1 MEEVIRIPNIENYDQ
16 EIIDGILILTPKK
29 SYIEEF
35 EFMRLSFK
43 GSTILNCLI
52 KNNDCLISDKK
63 KYRQILIE
71 IWKTMPTQKILQNT
85 TFNFKLTEEKGEKGY
100 DWCKDI
106 NMSFQG
112 KNAVVSVKEIIYMI
126 HLNKYTLDISV
137 KTEEGNVYHF
147 KID

>member
-1 MEEVIRIPNIENYDQ
+1 M
-16 EIIDGILILTPKK
+16 
-29 SYIEEF
+29 
-35 EFMRLSFK
+35 
-43 GSTILNCLI
+43 I

-112 KNAVVSVKEIIYMI
+112 KDATGSVKEIINMI
-126 HLNKYTLDISV
+126 HLNKYALDISV
-137 KTEEGNVYHF
+137 KTEEGTYHF

>member
-1 MEEVIRIPNIENYDQ
+1 MEVIRIPNIETYDQ
-16 EIIDGILILTPKK
+16 AIIGGILILTPKK

-43 GSTILNCLI
+43 GSTILNCSV
-52 KNNDCLISDKK
+52 KGNESVVSDKK
-63 KYRQILIE
+63 KYRQILVE
-71 IWKTMPTQKILQNT
+71 IWKTMPTQLVLQNT
-85 TFNFKLTEEKGEKGY
+85 TFNFKLTDEKGEKGY

-112 KNAVVSVKEIIYMI
+112 KDATGSVKEIINMI

-137 KTEEGNVYHF
+137 KTEEGAYHF

>member
-1 MEEVIRIPNIENYDQ
+1 MEVIRIPNIENYDQ
-16 EIIDGILILTPKK
+16 EIIGGILVLTPKK

-52 KNNDCLISDKK
+52 KDNECLISDKK
-63 KYRQILIE
+63 KYRQILVD
-71 IWKTMPTQKILQNT
+71 IWKSMPTQKILQNT
-85 TFNFKLTEEKGEKGY
+85 NFNFKLTDEKGEKGFK
-100 DWCKDI
+100 WCNEI

-112 KNAVVSVKEIIYMI
+112 KDASGSIKEIINMI
-126 HLNKYTLDISV
+126 HLNKYKIDISI
-137 KTEEGNVYHF
+137 KSGEGNVYHF

>member
-1 MEEVIRIPNIENYDQ
+1 MEEVIRIANIENYDQ

-43 GSTILNCLI
+43 GSTILNCSVKGNESLV
-52 KNNDCLISDKK
+52 SDKK
-63 KYRQILIE
+63 KYRQILVE
-71 IWKTMPTQKILQNT
+71 IWKTMPTQLVLQNT
-85 TFNFKLTEEKGEKGY
+85 TFNFKLTDEKGEKGY

-106 NMSFQG
+106 NMSFQS
-112 KNAVVSVKEIIYMI
+112 KSATVTVKEIIHMI
-126 HLNKYTLDISV
+126 HLNKYTLDISI
-137 KTEEGNVYHF
+137 KTEEGTYHF